1 MPDPSRASQLLA
13 GTVGAVM
20 LMGAGLAEVRAQQQ
34 PQPAMPSELS
44 QSAIETFADAAIEVQ
59 RVQQEFDSQ
68 VQAAQ
73 NAEEIEQLQQQAQ
86 QDARQAIENHGL
98 SVDEYTA
105 ILQAA
110 NQDPQ
115 LYAMIVETMEQ
126 KRTE

>member
-20 LMGAGLAEVRAQQQ
+20 LMGAGLTEVRAQQQ

-44 QSAIETFADAAIEVQ
+44 QSEIETFADAAIEVQ

>member
-13 GTVGAVM
+13 STVGAVM

-44 QSAIETFADAAIEVQ
+44 QSEIETFADAAIEVQ

>member
-1 MPDPSRASQLLA
+1 
-13 GTVGAVM
+13 
-20 LMGAGLAEVRAQQQ
+20 
-34 PQPAMPSELS
+34 MPSELS
-44 QSAIETFADAAIEVQ
+44 QSEIETFADAAIEVQ